1 MRDFQFSWTKENFNE
16 LVEKTFDFLAI
27 LLCIYK
33 WPDVTNNFKNED
45 NKQNAT
51 YYLEKNIKKPSNVL
65 ALQLTSAE
73 WIIYSKHLISCSYKI
88 YTHITIYL
96 PESTGYISKKISKDC
111 LLLFENLTLRLLSD
125 WLDNSASSLLVFV
138 QIST

>member
-1 MRDFQFSWTKENFNE
+1 MSLLK
-16 LVEKTFDFLAI
+16 KTFDFLAI
-27 LLCIYK
+27 LHCIYK
-33 WPDVTNNFKNED
+33 CPNVTNNFKNKD

-88 YTHITIYL
+88 HKHITIYFI
-96 PESTGYISKKISKDC
+96 ESTGCIS
-111 LLLFENLTLRLLSD
+111 
-125 WLDNSASSLLVFV
+125 
-138 QIST
+138 